1 MIFKL
6 PSNLTALIN
15 LSQISHNK
23 LDGKKIKKDLNKKD
37 NLIFNKIFSFARR
50 SWFVLVISIL

>member
-15 LSQISHNK
+15 QSQISHNK

-37 NLIFNKIFSFARR
+37 NLIFNKIFSFARH
-50 SWFVLVISIL
+50 SWLVLVISIL

>member
-37 NLIFNKIFSFARR
+37 NLIKSLIKH
-50 SWFVLVISIL
+50 LVSRDIRGLF